1 MVSLYHEKLE
11 QLHRVLTK
19 HLKHSKADIHSAA
32 HFNDVDRIY
41 KLLPTTLVDSV
52 IFAIKASYSS
62 AIRAFPIII

>member
-1 MVSLYHEKLE
+1 M
-11 QLHRVLTK
+11 QK
-19 HLKHSKADIHSAA
+19 HLKHAKADIHSPA

-41 KLLPTTLVDSV
+41 KLLPTSLVDSV